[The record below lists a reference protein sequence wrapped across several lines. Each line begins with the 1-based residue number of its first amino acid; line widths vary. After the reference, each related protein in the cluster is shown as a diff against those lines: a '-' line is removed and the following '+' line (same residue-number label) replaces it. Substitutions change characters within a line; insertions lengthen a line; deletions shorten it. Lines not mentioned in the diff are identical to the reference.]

1 MTEKNARHRAAAAAT
16 TASSSINDYDK
27 FDDGTNNSLPQ
38 QRRRRSRSTGRH
50 RSQQSIG
57 DGSIGLDDRTGGSR
71 TASSSEHSQQQ
82 QQQQPQLIR
91 TNHHDGL
98 YKRRSATL
106 TNSYDDLIGIASAVD
121 QVEHP
126 RVDQQQWGGGLELRR
141 SQSRVNNENDFQLK
155 QQQQQQQ
162 VESLRDYW
170 RKRAEESKERIVSAT
185 TANNLPTSVLGGSVG
200 SSVGSGSKLG
210 EKAIEEDDSSTRG
223 SGSRSSVGGAG
234 GGSRVVN
241 PPPPPPPPKRR
252 QSGNLQGSSIAS
264 SNSNAHHRA
273 RSKSRGRSD
282 HGDRSGGGG
291 GGSGGDMAGSGT
303 TESSPTH
310 RHHHHHRNHQHNQP
324 QQQPPQSP
332 RKVDSIASALI
343 GHSLKNSTVP
353 QPSSSLSSDSPYLS
367 RPQESYTSQRQNLS
381 SNSASTRDSND
392 KRTRTMQ
399 HSADEDQYLLSLS
412 PLHHSLATSSWP
424 MLHAHIRSLS
434 TVLTNSNHE
443 VIVASQ
449 SEIASALS
457 VPHPRLGGTVL
468 HVASWKAPPTLAARM
483 IRLLPRGSREMA
495 VLLGMKDG
503 EGNTPLHL
511 CAGNLDYRVEESI
524 ATAENKGEVDN
535 ERHRCGVNPL
545 ALLKE
550 IMKSAP
556 VNAWM
561 VQNSEGDTPLH
572 MLVSSPLCTSNWR
585 GLTSPALHENEDIR
599 SKLAQE
605 AISLVLSTPDAVEAC
620 LLREN
625 SASATPLHIALA
637 SGAHDCVI
645 EALLSASPASVGSED
660 GRGMLPLHWAAA
672 FGRASYVVV
681 KKIIEQYPLGLTSAT
696 VDGDIPLHL
705 AVSNSM
711 MEDELRGFG
720 GGVES
725 GLGRIGSFSEEG
737 DSSRREKNRLKI
749 VELLMH
755 DRRISSLKFRMS
767 EARDSSSSSSSSLLE
782 TTTSPILTANREKL
796 TPLHCCALFDAPPQ
810 ISKLLMKHS
819 DANVASS
826 TTNSFGATPL
836 HLAAA
841 QPGVSQSI
849 ATVLAIGTP
858 DAAAVQDRLK
868 RTPLH
873 VAAQNTYA
881 TNLLIKTLAELNPNA
896 ASVKTQRG
904 HLPLH
909 LAAQSQAK
917 EAVIRA
923 LIKAY
928 PAAAESRNKSN
939 NTPLHDAAKYR
950 ASLGVVRLLLDAF
963 PGALYVQNQYGNLPL
978 HCATAYQAPSEV
990 VQLLL
995 KSWPEGA
1002 SMQNR
1007 NQDAPLHYA
1016 AAYATSTASVRP
1028 LIEAA
1033 PAAVLLLNSSGQSPV
1048 DRAKANN
1055 APKEIVRLLEHAAED
1070 YSRNATSGEK
1080 SWASFGQGGANGGG
1094 GRLTSTQAS
1103 F

>member
-1 MTEKNARHRAAAAAT
+1 MTENARHRAAAAA
-16 TASSSINDYDK
+16 SSSIKNEYDNY
-27 FDDGTNNSLPQ
+27 DDGTNSLPQ
-38 QRRRRSRSTGRH
+38 RRRSRSTGQR
-50 RSQQSIG
+50 RSQQSSIG
-57 DGSIGLDDRTGGSR
+57 DGGSSGIGLDGRTGGSLR
-71 TASSSEHSQQQ
+71 TASSEHSQQQ
-82 QQQQPQLIR
+82 QQPRPML
-91 TNHHDGL
+91 TNQHDGL
-98 YKRRSATL
+98 YKRRLATL
-106 TNSYDDLIGIASAVD
+106 TNSYDDLIGIASAAD
-121 QVEHP
+121 QVEVEHQ
-126 RVDQQQWGGGLELRR
+126 RVDQQRGGRLELSR
-141 SQSRVNNENDFQLK
+141 SQSRANENDFQLK
-155 QQQQQQQ
+155 QQQQQQQQ

-170 RKRAEESKERIVSAT
+170 RKRAEESKERIVSASNVT
-185 TANNLPTSVLGGSVG
+185 TSVLGGSVG
-200 SSVGSGSKLG
+200 SSVGSGSKWG
-210 EKAIEEDDSSTRG
+210 EKAVEEDDSSTRG

-234 GGSRVVN
+234 GGSRAVN
-241 PPPPPPPPKRR
+241 PPPPPPKRR
-252 QSGNLQGSSIAS
+252 QSGIIQGSSTAS
-264 SNSNAHHRA
+264 SNSSAHHRA

-282 HGDRSGGGG
+282 HGVRSGGGG
-291 GGSGGDMAGSGT
+291 CGGDVAGSGT
-303 TESSPTH
+303 TASSSTH
-310 RHHHHHRNHQHNQP
+310 RQHHHRR
-324 QQQPPQSP
+324 PQSP
-332 RKVDSIASALI
+332 HKVDSNESAR
-343 GHSLKNSTVP
+343 SLKNSTVP
-353 QPSSSLSSDSPYLS
+353 QPSSSLSSESPYRS
-367 RPQESYTSQRQNLS
+367 RPQAPYTSQRQNLS
-381 SNSASTRDSND
+381 SNGASARDSND

-424 MLHAHIRSLS
+424 ILHAHIQSLS
-434 TVLTNSNHE
+434 TLIPNSNHE

-449 SEIASALS
+449 SEIASTLS

-483 IRLLPRGSREMA
+483 IRLLPRESREMA

-511 CAGNLDYRVEESI
+511 CAGNLDYRVEERV
-524 ATAENKGEVDN
+524 AAADNTGEADKGT
-535 ERHRCGVNPL
+535 HGCGVNPL
-545 ALLKE
+545 ALLEE

-556 VNAWM
+556 ANAWM

-572 MLVSSPLCTSNWR
+572 MLVSSPLCISNWR
-585 GLTSPALHENEDIR
+585 GLTSPALHENEDVR

-660 GRGMLPLHWAAA
+660 GRGRLPLHWAAA
-672 FGRASYVVV
+672 FGRASYAVV
-681 KKIIEQYPLGLTSAT
+681 KKIVEQYPLGLTSAT

-711 MEDELRGFG
+711 MEDEL
-720 GGVES
+720 GGVEP
-725 GLGRIGSFSEEG
+725 GLGKVGSFSGEG
-737 DSSRREKNRLKI
+737 DSMRREKNRLKI

-755 DRRISSLKFRMS
+755 NRPISSSKFRTS
-767 EARDSSSSSSSSLLE
+767 VARDSTSSSSSSLLE
-782 TTTSPILTANREKL
+782 STTSPILTANREKL
-796 TPLHCCALFDAPPQ
+796 TPLHCCALFDARPQ
-810 ISKLLMKHS
+810 ISKLLMKHP
-819 DANVASS
+819 DANMASS

-923 LIKAY
+923 LIKAH

-1016 AAYATSTASVRP
+1016 AAYATSTAAVRP

-1070 YSRNATSGEK
+1070 YSRNATSGDK
-1080 SWASFGQGGANGGG
+1080 SWASFGQGGTSGGG